1 MPPELGEHI
10 SVVVSHPVVV
20 LRLHSPRSP
29 VWDTPTLHLQ
39 GCRNIR
45 NQRAFTVDFASPAGL
60 QGLLCMSVFL
70 LLFVT
75 APTKCQSVPPGRK
88 LLLACWTVD
97 VNFSPAPSIQVITLS
112 LGRERASHSSGDTS
126 SQNVPQ
132 STCLINP
139 KQTTQSLF
147 FPRIDSL

>member
-10 SVVVSHPVVV
+10 SVVVNHPVVI
-20 LRLHSPRSP
+20 LRLCSPRSR

-45 NQRAFTVDFASPAGL
+45 NQRAFTVDFASLAGS

-75 APTKCQSVPPGRK
+75 VPTKCQFVPPGRK
-88 LLLACWTVD
+88 LLLAPWTID
-97 VNFSPAPSIQVITLS
+97 VNFSPALSLQIITLS
-112 LGRERASHSSGDTS
+112 LWRERASHSSGDKS
-126 SQNVPQ
+126 SQNFPQ

-139 KQTTQSLF
+139 KQATQPLF